1 MSSDDLNNN
10 NNNNVNNNNV
20 NNNNNNE
27 TTYIFGENDIK
38 NIDENDIEIND
49 VENDNKY
56 NDNDNDDD
64 NKQDLNVESTYGK
77 YNIFHDCSSIRQIVN
92 DIDKNNKAMHFK
104 LISKLLSVEKNY
116 KAILEENKKLYEE
129 NSRLNLKL
137 RLIAQRLNGAINLI
151 NE

>member
-1 MSSDDLNNN
+1 
-10 NNNNVNNNNV
+10 
-20 NNNNNNE
+20 
-27 TTYIFGENDIK
+27 
-38 NIDENDIEIND
+38 
-49 VENDNKY
+49 
-56 NDNDNDDD
+56 
-64 NKQDLNVESTYGK
+64 
-77 YNIFHDCSSIRQIVN
+77 
-92 DIDKNNKAMHFK
+92 MHFK